1 MISYSLLN
9 LECAALVQDEMF
21 LFSSNS
27 LMLLF
32 MHLFDFYTLFSDTEK
47 LANSIKT
54 RNLNVDMGQLV
65 KSRYFLS

>member
-27 LMLLF
+27 FNAPIYAFIWLLY
-32 MHLFDFYTLFSDTEK
+32 L
-47 LANSIKT
+47 I
-54 RNLNVDMGQLV
+54 
-65 KSRYFLS
+65 